1 MKLAIGSDH
10 AGYPL
15 KVQLLDV
22 LRRKGHEIQDYGS
35 YDEKPVDF
43 PDIAKKVTAAIL
55 SGEAERGIM
64 FCGTGVGAA
73 IACNKVR
80 GIRASVCH
88 DLYTAH
94 QCVEHDDVQI
104 IALGAQIVGYEG
116 VDKRIDVLATAI
128 RTGLKAT
135 ELKDLDLAYA
145 PPYSSAKDP
154 VNMAGFMAENIADGL
169 VKQFHYEDIA
179 DLRCRENVILLDTR
193 TPAEYARGHAEGFR
207 NIPLDDLRERL
218 AELDITK
225 PVYVMCQSGLRS
237 YIACRILTQNGY
249 ECYNFSGGYRFYQ
262 SIHAEKQV
270 SSSAYP
276 CGMDKEYAAIR

>member
-43 PDIAKKVTAAIL
+43 PDIAKRVTAAIL

-104 IALGAQIVGYEG
+104 IALGAQIVGPTVAEEL
-116 VDKRIDVLATAI
+116 IDLFLAARFSTSEEF
-128 RTGLKAT
+128 RRRV
-135 ELKDLDLAYA
+135 
-145 PPYSSAKDP
+145 AK
-154 VNMAGFMAENIADGL
+154 
-169 VKQFHYEDIA
+169 
-179 DLRCRENVILLDTR
+179 
-193 TPAEYARGHAEGFR
+193 
-207 NIPLDDLRERL
+207 LDD
-218 AELDITK
+218 
-225 PVYVMCQSGLRS
+225 
-237 YIACRILTQNGY
+237 
-249 ECYNFSGGYRFYQ
+249 
-262 SIHAEKQV
+262 
-270 SSSAYP
+270 
-276 CGMDKEYAAIR
+276 MDAAR